1 MAKSEVFMNEVISYL
16 DADWMIKKELREE
29 LVDILQEDYQNN
41 FESFLKDVVITEDF
55 GTTRSFIEQLYY
67 DELLMD
73 F

>member
-16 DADWMIKKELREE
+16 DVDWMIKKELREE